1 MLPEFSPSMS
11 APASIIGVRASNTMS
26 SSGKNSVNERH
37 CFAHMANAPQK
48 KVALFILFAVF
59 SSLSCA
65 AEWGHEAAD
74 V

>member
-1 MLPEFSPSMS
+1 
-11 APASIIGVRASNTMS
+11 
-26 SSGKNSVNERH
+26 
-37 CFAHMANAPQK
+37 MANAPQK

-59 SSLSCA
+59 SSLSGA